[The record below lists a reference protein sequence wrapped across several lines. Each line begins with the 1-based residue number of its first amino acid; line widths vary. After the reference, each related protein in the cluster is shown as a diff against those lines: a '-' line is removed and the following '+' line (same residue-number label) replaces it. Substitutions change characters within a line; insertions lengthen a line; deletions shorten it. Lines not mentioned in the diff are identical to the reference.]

1 MVINTTLLINIL
13 DKFDTDNEN
22 FGIINQDTLNE
33 LIFFLDNHG
42 VRIKKNKIEISI
54 YNKLTI
60 ALIAINQGVNVVDI
74 SSKLNWH
81 DFELFSSE
89 LLKYHGYT
97 VHTNFRL
104 KNPKREIDVIGI
116 KSQKA
121 LLIDCKHWKK
131 KSITGLKQIVEK
143 QMNRSKLFIQ
153 KSNMNVQNV
162 FPIVLT
168 FLPNGNGFING
179 VPIISINKLN
189 SFLLDFDN
197 IYQYFYKL

>member
-1 MVINTTLLINIL
+1 MSINTTLLIDIL
-13 DKFDTDNEN
+13 DKFDTSDES
-22 FGIINQDTLNE
+22 FGIINQDILNE
-33 LIFFLDNHG
+33 LMFFLDKHG
-42 VRIKKNKIEISI
+42 VRIRKNKIENSA
-54 YNKLTI
+54 YNKLSI
-60 ALIAINQGVNVVDI
+60 ALIAINKGINVVDI

-81 DFELFSSE
+81 DFELFTSE

-97 VHTNFRL
+97 VYTNFRL
-104 KNPKREIDVIGI
+104 KNPKREIDIIGI

-121 LLIDCKHWKK
+121 ILIDCKHWKK

-143 QMNRSKLFIQ
+143 QKNRSKLFIQ
-153 KSNMNVQNV
+153 KSNLKVQNV

-168 FLPNGNGFING
+168 FLPNGNSFNNG

-197 IYQYFYKL
+197 IHQYFYKL

>member
-1 MVINTTLLINIL
+1 MSINTTLLIDIL
-13 DKFDTDNEN
+13 DKFDTSDES
-22 FGIINQDTLNE
+22 FGIINQDILNE
-33 LIFFLDNHG
+33 LMFFLDKHG
-42 VRIKKNKIEISI
+42 VRIRKNKIENSA
-54 YNKLTI
+54 YNKLSI
-60 ALIAINQGVNVVDI
+60 ALIAINKGINVVDI

-97 VHTNFRL
+97 VYTNFRL
-104 KNPKREIDVIGI
+104 KNPKREIDIIGI

-121 LLIDCKHWKK
+121 ILIDCKHWKK

-143 QMNRSKLFIQ
+143 QKNRSKLFIQ
-153 KSNMNVQNV
+153 KSNLKVQNV

-168 FLPNGNGFING
+168 FLPNGNSFING

-197 IYQYFYKL
+197 IHQYFYKL

>member
-1 MVINTTLLINIL
+1 MSINTTLLIDIL
-13 DKFDTDNEN
+13 DKFDTSDES
-22 FGIINQDTLNE
+22 FGIINQDILNE
-33 LIFFLDNHG
+33 LIFFLDKHG
-42 VRIKKNKIEISI
+42 VRIRKNKIENSA
-54 YNKLTI
+54 YNKLSI
-60 ALIAINQGVNVVDI
+60 ALIAINKGINIVDI

-81 DFELFSSE
+81 DFELFTSE

-97 VHTNFRL
+97 VYTNFRL
-104 KNPKREIDVIGI
+104 KNPKREIDIIGI

-121 LLIDCKHWKK
+121 ILIDCKHWKK

-143 QMNRSKLFIQ
+143 QKNRSKLFIQ
-153 KSNMNVQNV
+153 KSNLKVQNV

-168 FLPNGNGFING
+168 FLPNGNSFING

-197 IYQYFYKL
+197 IHQYFYKL

>member
-1 MVINTTLLINIL
+1 LIINTTLLIDIL
-13 DKFDTDNEN
+13 DKFDTSDES
-22 FGIINQDTLNE
+22 FGIINQDILNE
-33 LIFFLDNHG
+33 LIFFLDKHG
-42 VRIKKNKIEISI
+42 VRIRKNKIENSA
-54 YNKLTI
+54 YNKLSI
-60 ALIAINQGVNVVDI
+60 ALIAINKGINVVDI

-97 VHTNFRL
+97 VYTNFRL
-104 KNPKREIDVIGI
+104 KNPKREIDIIGI

-131 KSITGLKQIVEK
+131 KSITGLKQIVENQK
-143 QMNRSKLFIQ
+143 NRSKLFIQ
-153 KSNMNVQNV
+153 KSNIKVQNV

-168 FLPNGNGFING
+168 FLPNGNSFING

-197 IYQYFYKL
+197 IHQYFYKL

>member
-1 MVINTTLLINIL
+1 MSINTTLLIDIL
-13 DKFDTDNEN
+13 DKFDTSDEN
-22 FGIINQDTLNE
+22 FGIINQDILNE
-33 LIFFLDNHG
+33 LIFFLDKHG
-42 VRIKKNKIEISI
+42 VRIRKNKIENSA
-54 YNKLTI
+54 YNKLSI
-60 ALIAINQGVNVVDI
+60 ALIAINKGINVVDI

-97 VHTNFRL
+97 VYTNFRL
-104 KNPKREIDVIGI
+104 KNPKREIDMIGI

-143 QMNRSKLFIQ
+143 QKNRSKLFIQ

-168 FLPNGNGFING
+168 FLPNGNSFING

-197 IYQYFYKL
+197 IHQYFYKL

>member
-1 MVINTTLLINIL
+1 MIINTTLLINIL
-13 DKFDTDNEN
+13 DKFNTDKEN
-22 FGIINQDTLNE
+22 FGIVNQDILNE
-33 LIFFLDNHG
+33 LIFFLDKHG
-42 VRIKKNKIEISI
+42 VRIRKNKIENSA
-54 YNKLTI
+54 YNKLSI
-60 ALIAINQGVNVVDI
+60 ALIAINKGINVVDI

-97 VHTNFRL
+97 VYTNFRL
-104 KNPKREIDVIGI
+104 KNPKREIDIIGI

-143 QMNRSKLFIQ
+143 QKNRSKLFIQ
-153 KSNMNVQNV
+153 KSNMKVQNV

-168 FLPNGNGFING
+168 FLPNGNSFING

-197 IYQYFYKL
+197 IHQYFYKL

>member
-1 MVINTTLLINIL
+1 LSINTTLLIDIL
-13 DKFDTDNEN
+13 DKFDTSDES
-22 FGIINQDTLNE
+22 FGIINQDILNE
-33 LIFFLDNHG
+33 LIFFLDKHG
-42 VRIKKNKIEISI
+42 VRIRKNKIENSA
-54 YNKLTI
+54 YNKLSI
-60 ALIAINQGVNVVDI
+60 ALIAINKGINVVDI

-97 VHTNFRL
+97 VYTNFRL
-104 KNPKREIDVIGI
+104 KNPKREIDIIGI

-121 LLIDCKHWKK
+121 ILIDCKHWKK

-143 QMNRSKLFIQ
+143 QKNRSKLFIQ
-153 KSNMNVQNV
+153 KSNLKVQNV

-168 FLPNGNGFING
+168 FLPNGNSFING

-197 IYQYFYKL
+197 IHQYFYKL

>member
-1 MVINTTLLINIL
+1 MSINTTLLIDIL
-13 DKFDTDNEN
+13 DKFDTSDES
-22 FGIINQDTLNE
+22 FGIINQDILNE
-33 LIFFLDNHG
+33 LMFFLDKHG
-42 VRIKKNKIEISI
+42 VRIRKNKIENSA
-54 YNKLTI
+54 YNKLSI
-60 ALIAINQGVNVVDI
+60 ALIAINKGINIVDI

-81 DFELFSSE
+81 DFELFTSE

-97 VHTNFRL
+97 VYTNFRL
-104 KNPKREIDVIGI
+104 KNPKREIDIIGI

-121 LLIDCKHWKK
+121 ILIDCKHWKK

-143 QMNRSKLFIQ
+143 QKNRSKLFIQ
-153 KSNMNVQNV
+153 KSNLKVQNV

-168 FLPNGNGFING
+168 FLPNGNSFING

-197 IYQYFYKL
+197 IHQYFYKL

>member
-1 MVINTTLLINIL
+1 MSINTTLLIDIL
-13 DKFDTDNEN
+13 DKFDTSDES
-22 FGIINQDTLNE
+22 FGIINKDILNE
-33 LIFFLDNHG
+33 LIFFLDKHG
-42 VRIKKNKIEISI
+42 VRIRKNKIENSA
-54 YNKLTI
+54 YNKLSI
-60 ALIAINQGVNVVDI
+60 ALIAINKGINVVDI

-97 VHTNFRL
+97 VYTNFRL
-104 KNPKREIDVIGI
+104 KNPKREIDIIGI

-143 QMNRSKLFIQ
+143 QKNRSKLFIQ

-168 FLPNGNGFING
+168 FLPNGNSFING

>member
-1 MVINTTLLINIL
+1 LSINTTLLIDIL
-13 DKFDTDNEN
+13 DKFDTDNES
-22 FGIINQDTLNE
+22 FGIINKDILNE
-33 LIFFLDNHG
+33 LIFFLDKHG
-42 VRIKKNKIEISI
+42 VRIRKNKIENSA
-54 YNKLTI
+54 YNKLSI
-60 ALIAINQGVNVVDI
+60 ALIAINKGVNVIDI

-97 VHTNFRL
+97 VYTNFRL
-104 KNPKREIDVIGI
+104 KNPKREIDIIGI

-143 QMNRSKLFIQ
+143 QKNRSKLFIQ
-153 KSNMNVQNV
+153 KSNLKVQNV

-168 FLPNGNGFING
+168 FLPNGNSIING

-197 IYQYFYKL
+197 IHQYFYKL

>member
-1 MVINTTLLINIL
+1 MSINTTLLIDIL
-13 DKFDTDNEN
+13 DKFDASDES
-22 FGIINQDTLNE
+22 FGIINQDILNE
-33 LIFFLDNHG
+33 LIFFLDKHG
-42 VRIKKNKIEISI
+42 IRIRKNKIENSA
-54 YNKLTI
+54 YNKLSI
-60 ALIAINQGVNVVDI
+60 ALIAINKGVNVIDI

-97 VHTNFRL
+97 VYTNFRL
-104 KNPKREIDVIGI
+104 KNPKREIDIIGI

-143 QMNRSKLFIQ
+143 QKNRSKLFIQ
-153 KSNMNVQNV
+153 KSNLKVQNV

-168 FLPNGNGFING
+168 FLPNGNSFING

-197 IYQYFYKL
+197 IHQYFYKL

>member
-1 MVINTTLLINIL
+1 MSINTTLLIDIL
-13 DKFDTDNEN
+13 DKFDTSDES
-22 FGIINQDTLNE
+22 FGIINQDILNE
-33 LIFFLDNHG
+33 LIFFLDKHG
-42 VRIKKNKIEISI
+42 VRIRKNKIENSA
-54 YNKLTI
+54 YNKLSI
-60 ALIAINQGVNVVDI
+60 ALIAINKGINVVDI

-81 DFELFSSE
+81 DFELFTSE

-97 VHTNFRL
+97 VYTNFRL
-104 KNPKREIDVIGI
+104 KNPKREIDIIGI

-121 LLIDCKHWKK
+121 ILIACKHWKK

-143 QMNRSKLFIQ
+143 QKNRSKLFIQ
-153 KSNMNVQNV
+153 KSNLKVQNV

-168 FLPNGNGFING
+168 FLPNGNSFING

-197 IYQYFYKL
+197 IHQYFYKL

>member
-1 MVINTTLLINIL
+1 LSINTTLLIDIL
-13 DKFDTDNEN
+13 DKFDTSDES
-22 FGIINQDTLNE
+22 FGIINQDILNE
-33 LIFFLDNHG
+33 LMFFLDKHG
-42 VRIKKNKIEISI
+42 VRIRKNKIENSA
-54 YNKLTI
+54 YNKLSI
-60 ALIAINQGVNVVDI
+60 ALIAINKGINVVDI

-81 DFELFSSE
+81 DFELFTSE

-97 VHTNFRL
+97 VYTNFRL
-104 KNPKREIDVIGI
+104 KNPKREIDIIGI

-121 LLIDCKHWKK
+121 ILIDCKHWKK

-143 QMNRSKLFIQ
+143 QKNRSKLFIQ
-153 KSNMNVQNV
+153 KSNLKVQNV

-168 FLPNGNGFING
+168 FLPNGNSFING

-197 IYQYFYKL
+197 IHQYFYKL

>member
-1 MVINTTLLINIL
+1 MSINTTLLIDIL
-13 DKFDTDNEN
+13 DKFDTSDES
-22 FGIINQDTLNE
+22 FGIINQDILNE
-33 LIFFLDNHG
+33 LMFFLDKHG
-42 VRIKKNKIEISI
+42 VRIRKNKIENSA
-54 YNKLTI
+54 YNKLSI
-60 ALIAINQGVNVVDI
+60 ALIAINKGINVVDI

-81 DFELFSSE
+81 DFELFTSE

-97 VHTNFRL
+97 VYTNFRL
-104 KNPKREIDVIGI
+104 KNPKREIDIIGI

-121 LLIDCKHWKK
+121 ILIDCKHWKK

-143 QMNRSKLFIQ
+143 QKNRSKLFIQ
-153 KSNMNVQNV
+153 KSNLKVQNV

-168 FLPNGNGFING
+168 FLPNGNSIING

-197 IYQYFYKL
+197 IHQYFYKL

>member
-1 MVINTTLLINIL
+1 MIINTTLLIDIL
-13 DKFDTDNEN
+13 DKFDTSDEN
-22 FGIINQDTLNE
+22 FGIINQDILNE
-33 LIFFLDNHG
+33 LIFFLDKHG
-42 VRIKKNKIEISI
+42 VRIRKNKIENSA
-54 YNKLTI
+54 YNKLSI
-60 ALIAINQGVNVVDI
+60 ALIAINKGINVVDI

-97 VHTNFRL
+97 VYTNFRL
-104 KNPKREIDVIGI
+104 KNPKREIDIIGI

-143 QMNRSKLFIQ
+143 QKNRSKLFIQ
-153 KSNMNVQNV
+153 KSNIKVQNV

-168 FLPNGNGFING
+168 FLPNGNSFING

-197 IYQYFYKL
+197 IHQYFYNL

>member
-1 MVINTTLLINIL
+1 MSINTTLLIDIL
-13 DKFDTDNEN
+13 DKFDTSDES
-22 FGIINQDTLNE
+22 FGIINQDILNE
-33 LIFFLDNHG
+33 LMFFLDKHG
-42 VRIKKNKIEISI
+42 VRIRKNKIENSA
-54 YNKLTI
+54 YNKLSI
-60 ALIAINQGVNVVDI
+60 ALIAINKGINVVDI

-81 DFELFSSE
+81 DFELFTSE

-97 VHTNFRL
+97 VYTNFRL
-104 KNPKREIDVIGI
+104 KNPKREIDIIGI

-121 LLIDCKHWKK
+121 ILIDCKHWKK

-143 QMNRSKLFIQ
+143 QKNRSKLFIQ
-153 KSNMNVQNV
+153 KSNLKVQNV

-168 FLPNGNGFING
+168 FLPNGNSFING

-197 IYQYFYKL
+197 IHQYFYKL

>member
-1 MVINTTLLINIL
+1 LSINTTLLIDIL
-13 DKFDTDNEN
+13 DKFDSSDES
-22 FGIINQDTLNE
+22 FGIINQDILNE
-33 LIFFLDNHG
+33 LIFFLDKHG
-42 VRIKKNKIEISI
+42 VRIRKNKIENSA
-54 YNKLTI
+54 YNKLSI
-60 ALIAINQGVNVVDI
+60 ALIAINKGINVVDI

-81 DFELFSSE
+81 DFELFTSE

-97 VHTNFRL
+97 VYTNFRL
-104 KNPKREIDVIGI
+104 KNPKREIDIIGI

-143 QMNRSKLFIQ
+143 QKNRSKLFIQ
-153 KSNMNVQNV
+153 KSNLKVQNV

-168 FLPNGNGFING
+168 FLPNGNSFING

-197 IYQYFYKL
+197 IHQYFYKL

>member
-1 MVINTTLLINIL
+1 MIINTTLLIDIL
-13 DKFDTDNEN
+13 DKFDTSDES
-22 FGIINQDTLNE
+22 FGIINQDILNE
-33 LIFFLDNHG
+33 LMFFLDKHG
-42 VRIKKNKIEISI
+42 VRIRKNKIENSA
-54 YNKLTI
+54 YNKLSI
-60 ALIAINQGVNVVDI
+60 ALIAINKGINVVDI

-81 DFELFSSE
+81 DFELFTSE

-97 VHTNFRL
+97 VYTNFRL
-104 KNPKREIDVIGI
+104 KNPKREIDIIGI

-121 LLIDCKHWKK
+121 ILIDCKHWKK

-143 QMNRSKLFIQ
+143 QKNRSKLFIQ
-153 KSNMNVQNV
+153 KSNLKVQNV

-168 FLPNGNGFING
+168 FLPNGNSFING

-197 IYQYFYKL
+197 IHQYFYKL

>member
-1 MVINTTLLINIL
+1 MIINTTLLIDIL
-13 DKFDTDNEN
+13 DKFDASDES
-22 FGIINQDTLNE
+22 FGITNQDILNE
-33 LIFFLDNHG
+33 LIFFLDKHG
-42 VRIKKNKIEISI
+42 VRIRKNKIENSA
-54 YNKLTI
+54 YNKLSI
-60 ALIAINQGVNVVDI
+60 ALIAINKGINVVDI

-81 DFELFSSE
+81 DFELFTSE

-97 VHTNFRL
+97 VYTNFRL
-104 KNPKREIDVIGI
+104 KNPKREIDIIGI

-121 LLIDCKHWKK
+121 ILIDCKHWKK

-143 QMNRSKLFIQ
+143 QKNRSKLFIQ
-153 KSNMNVQNV
+153 KSNLKVQNV

-168 FLPNGNGFING
+168 FLPNGNSFING

-197 IYQYFYKL
+197 IHQYFYKL

>member
-1 MVINTTLLINIL
+1 LIINTTLLIDIL
-13 DKFDTDNEN
+13 DKFDTSDES
-22 FGIINQDTLNE
+22 FGIINQDILNE
-33 LIFFLDNHG
+33 LIFFLDKHG
-42 VRIKKNKIEISI
+42 VRIRKNKIENSA
-54 YNKLTI
+54 YNKLSI
-60 ALIAINQGVNVVDI
+60 ALIAINKGINVVDI

-97 VHTNFRL
+97 VYTNFRL
-104 KNPKREIDVIGI
+104 KNPKREIDIIGI

-121 LLIDCKHWKK
+121 ILIDCKHWKK

-143 QMNRSKLFIQ
+143 QKNRSKLFIQ
-153 KSNMNVQNV
+153 KSNLKVQNV

-168 FLPNGNGFING
+168 FLPNGNSFING

-197 IYQYFYKL
+197 IHQYFYKL

>member
-1 MVINTTLLINIL
+1 LSINTTLLIDIL
-13 DKFDTDNEN
+13 DKFDTSDES
-22 FGIINQDTLNE
+22 FGIINQDILNE
-33 LIFFLDNHG
+33 LIFFLDKHG
-42 VRIKKNKIEISI
+42 VRIRKNKIENSA
-54 YNKLTI
+54 YNKLSI
-60 ALIAINQGVNVVDI
+60 ALIAINKGINVVDI

-81 DFELFSSE
+81 DFELFTSE

-97 VHTNFRL
+97 VYTNFRL
-104 KNPKREIDVIGI
+104 KNPKREIDIIGI

-121 LLIDCKHWKK
+121 ILIDCKHWKK

-143 QMNRSKLFIQ
+143 QKNRSKLFIQ
-153 KSNMNVQNV
+153 KSNLKVQNV

-168 FLPNGNGFING
+168 FLPNGNSFING

-197 IYQYFYKL
+197 IHQYFYKL

>member
-1 MVINTTLLINIL
+1 LIINTTLLIDIL
-13 DKFDTDNEN
+13 DKFDTSDES
-22 FGIINQDTLNE
+22 FGIINQDILNE
-33 LIFFLDNHG
+33 LIFFLDKHG
-42 VRIKKNKIEISI
+42 VRIRKNKIENSA
-54 YNKLTI
+54 YNKLSI
-60 ALIAINQGVNVVDI
+60 ALIAINKGINVVDI

-81 DFELFSSE
+81 DFELFTSE

-97 VHTNFRL
+97 VYTNFRL
-104 KNPKREIDVIGI
+104 KNPKREIDIIGI

-121 LLIDCKHWKK
+121 ILIDCKHWKK

-143 QMNRSKLFIQ
+143 QKNRSKLFIQ
-153 KSNMNVQNV
+153 KSNLKVQNV

-168 FLPNGNGFING
+168 FLPNGNSFING

-197 IYQYFYKL
+197 IHQYFYKL

>member
-1 MVINTTLLINIL
+1 MSINTTLLIDIL
-13 DKFDTDNEN
+13 DKFDTSDES
-22 FGIINQDTLNE
+22 FGIINQDILNE
-33 LIFFLDNHG
+33 LIFFLDKHG
-42 VRIKKNKIEISI
+42 VRIRKNKIENSA
-54 YNKLTI
+54 YNKLSI
-60 ALIAINQGVNVVDI
+60 ALIAINKGINVVDI

-81 DFELFSSE
+81 DFELFTSE

-97 VHTNFRL
+97 AYTNFRL
-104 KNPKREIDVIGI
+104 KNPKREIDIIGI

-121 LLIDCKHWKK
+121 ILIDCKHWKK

-143 QMNRSKLFIQ
+143 QKNRSKLFIQ
-153 KSNMNVQNV
+153 KSNLKVQNV

-168 FLPNGNGFING
+168 FLPNGNSFING

-197 IYQYFYKL
+197 IHQYFYKL

>member
-1 MVINTTLLINIL
+1 MSINTTLLIDIL
-13 DKFDTDNEN
+13 DKFDTSDES
-22 FGIINQDTLNE
+22 FGIINQDILNE
-33 LIFFLDNHG
+33 LIFFLDKHG
-42 VRIKKNKIEISI
+42 VRIRKNKIENSA
-54 YNKLTI
+54 YNKLSI
-60 ALIAINQGVNVVDI
+60 ALIAINKGINVVDI

-81 DFELFSSE
+81 DFELFTSE

-97 VHTNFRL
+97 VYTNFRL
-104 KNPKREIDVIGI
+104 KNPKREIDIIGI

-143 QMNRSKLFIQ
+143 QKNRSKLFIQ
-153 KSNMNVQNV
+153 KSNLKVQNV

-168 FLPNGNGFING
+168 FLPNGNSFING

>member
-1 MVINTTLLINIL
+1 MSINTTLLIDIL
-13 DKFDTDNEN
+13 DKFDTSDES
-22 FGIINQDTLNE
+22 FGIINQDILKE
-33 LIFFLDNHG
+33 LIFFLDKHG
-42 VRIKKNKIEISI
+42 VRIRKNKIENSA
-54 YNKLTI
+54 YNKLSI
-60 ALIAINQGVNVVDI
+60 ALIAINKGINVVDI

-81 DFELFSSE
+81 DFELFTSE

-97 VHTNFRL
+97 VYTNFRL
-104 KNPKREIDVIGI
+104 KNPKREIDIIGI

-121 LLIDCKHWKK
+121 ILIDCKHWKK

-143 QMNRSKLFIQ
+143 QKNRSKLFIQ

-168 FLPNGNGFING
+168 FLPNGNSFING

>member
-1 MVINTTLLINIL
+1 LIY
-13 DKFDTDNEN
+13 F
-22 FGIINQDTLNE
+22 LNKQ
-33 LIFFLDNHG
+33 G
-42 VRIKKNKIEISI
+42 VRIRENKIENSMH
-54 YNKLTI
+54 NKLTI
-60 ALIAINQGVNVVDI
+60 ALIAVNNSTNLIDI

-81 DFELFSSE
+81 DFEIFSSE

-97 VHTNFRL
+97 TYTNFRL
-104 KNPKREIDVIGI
+104 KNPTREIDVIGI

-131 KSITGLKQIVEK
+131 KSTTGLEQIVEK
-143 QMNRSKLFIQ
+143 QKKRSKLFIQ
-153 KSNMNVQNV
+153 KSNIKVQKV

-168 FLPNGNGFING
+168 FLPNEVDFIDG

-197 IYQYFYKL
+197 IHQYFYEL

>member
-1 MVINTTLLINIL
+1 MSINTTLLIDIL
-13 DKFDTDNEN
+13 DKFDTSDES
-22 FGIINQDTLNE
+22 FGIINQDILNE
-33 LIFFLDNHG
+33 LMFFLDKHG
-42 VRIKKNKIEISI
+42 VRIRKNKIENSA
-54 YNKLTI
+54 YNKLSI
-60 ALIAINQGVNVVDI
+60 ALIAINKGINVVDI

-81 DFELFSSE
+81 DFELFTSE

-97 VHTNFRL
+97 VYTNFRL
-104 KNPKREIDVIGI
+104 KNPKREIDIIGI

-143 QMNRSKLFIQ
+143 QKNRSKLFIQ
-153 KSNMNVQNV
+153 KSNLKVQNV

-168 FLPNGNGFING
+168 FLPNGNSFING

-197 IYQYFYKL
+197 IHQYFYKL

>member
-1 MVINTTLLINIL
+1 MSINTTLLIDIL
-13 DKFDTDNEN
+13 DKFDTSDES
-22 FGIINQDTLNE
+22 FGIINQDILNE
-33 LIFFLDNHG
+33 LIFFLDKHG
-42 VRIKKNKIEISI
+42 IRIRKNKIENSA
-54 YNKLTI
+54 YNKLSI
-60 ALIAINQGVNVVDI
+60 ALIAINKGINVVDI

-97 VHTNFRL
+97 VYTNFRL
-104 KNPKREIDVIGI
+104 KNPKREIDIIGI

-143 QMNRSKLFIQ
+143 QKNRSKLFIQ

-168 FLPNGNGFING
+168 FLPNGNSFING

-197 IYQYFYKL
+197 IHQYFYKL

>member
-1 MVINTTLLINIL
+1 LIINTTLLIDIL
-13 DKFDTDNEN
+13 DKFDTSDES
-22 FGIINQDTLNE
+22 FGIINQDILNE
-33 LIFFLDNHG
+33 LIFFLDKHG
-42 VRIKKNKIEISI
+42 VRIRKNKIENSA
-54 YNKLTI
+54 YNKLSI
-60 ALIAINQGVNVVDI
+60 ALIAINKGINVVDI

-97 VHTNFRL
+97 VYTNFRL
-104 KNPKREIDVIGI
+104 KNPKREIDIIGI

-121 LLIDCKHWKK
+121 ILIDCKHCKK

-143 QMNRSKLFIQ
+143 QKNRSKLFIQ
-153 KSNMNVQNV
+153 KSNLKVQNV

-168 FLPNGNGFING
+168 FLPNGNSFING

-197 IYQYFYKL
+197 IHQYFYKL

>member
-1 MVINTTLLINIL
+1 L
-13 DKFDTDNEN
+13 DKFDTSDES
-22 FGIINQDTLNE
+22 FGIINQDILNE
-33 LIFFLDNHG
+33 LIFFLDKHG
-42 VRIKKNKIEISI
+42 VRIRKNKIENSA
-54 YNKLTI
+54 YNKLSI
-60 ALIAINQGVNVVDI
+60 ALIAINKGINVVDI

-97 VHTNFRL
+97 VYTNFRL
-104 KNPKREIDVIGI
+104 KNPKREIDIIGI

-121 LLIDCKHWKK
+121 ILIDCKHWKK

-143 QMNRSKLFIQ
+143 QKNRSKLFIQ
-153 KSNMNVQNV
+153 KSNLKVQNV

-168 FLPNGNGFING
+168 FLPNGNSIING

-197 IYQYFYKL
+197 IHQYFYKL

>member
-1 MVINTTLLINIL
+1 MIINTTLLINIL
-13 DKFDTDNEN
+13 DNFDTSDES
-22 FGIINQDTLNE
+22 FGIINQDILKE
-33 LIFFLDNHG
+33 LIFFLDKHG
-42 VRIKKNKIEISI
+42 VRIRKNKIENSA
-54 YNKLTI
+54 YNKLSI
-60 ALIAINQGVNVVDI
+60 ALIAINKGINVVDI

-97 VHTNFRL
+97 VYTNFRL
-104 KNPKREIDVIGI
+104 KNPKREIDIIGI

-143 QMNRSKLFIQ
+143 QKNRSKLFIQ

-168 FLPNGNGFING
+168 FLPNGNSFING

>member
-1 MVINTTLLINIL
+1 MIINTTLLIDIL
-13 DKFDTDNEN
+13 DKFDTSDES
-22 FGIINQDTLNE
+22 FGIINQDILNE
-33 LIFFLDNHG
+33 LIFFLDKHG
-42 VRIKKNKIEISI
+42 VRIRKNKIENSA
-54 YNKLTI
+54 YNKLSI
-60 ALIAINQGVNVVDI
+60 ALIAINKGINVVDI

-81 DFELFSSE
+81 DFELFTSE

-97 VHTNFRL
+97 VYTNFRL
-104 KNPKREIDVIGI
+104 KNPKREIDIIGI

-121 LLIDCKHWKK
+121 ILIDCKHWKK

-143 QMNRSKLFIQ
+143 QKNRSKLFIQ
-153 KSNMNVQNV
+153 KSNLKVQNV

-168 FLPNGNGFING
+168 FLPNGNSFING

-197 IYQYFYKL
+197 IHQYFYKL

>member
-1 MVINTTLLINIL
+1 LIINTTLLIDIL
-13 DKFDTDNEN
+13 DKFDTNDEN
-22 FGIINQDTLNE
+22 FGIINQDILNE
-33 LIFFLDNHG
+33 LIFFLDKHG
-42 VRIKKNKIEISI
+42 VRIRKNKIENSA
-54 YNKLTI
+54 YNKLSI
-60 ALIAINQGVNVVDI
+60 ALIAINKGINVVDI
-74 SSKLNWH
+74 SRKLNWH

-97 VHTNFRL
+97 VYTNFRL
-104 KNPKREIDVIGI
+104 KNPKREIDIIGI

-131 KSITGLKQIVEK
+131 KSITGLNQIVEK
-143 QMNRSKLFIQ
+143 QKNRSKLFIQ
-153 KSNMNVQNV
+153 KSNMKVQNV

-168 FLPNGNGFING
+168 FLPNGNSFING

-197 IYQYFYKL
+197 IHQYFYKL